1 MKAKPNK
8 ITSDGVQYLGEEF
21 IGEDGN
27 ENVGLTATI
36 DYDSPD
42 TSFSYSYEDTQL
54 DLFSEEDLRKKYP
67 ALKQAHEHYI
77 SVLEVCKTK
86 EKEDNEN

>member
-1 MKAKPNK
+1 MKVKSKK

-21 IGEDGN
+21 IGEDEN
-27 ENVGLTATI
+27 ETAGWTTTF
-36 DYDSPD
+36 DYSSPD

-54 DLFSEEDLRKKYP
+54 NLFSEEDLREKYP
-67 ALKQAHEHYI
+67 ALKQAHEHYT

-86 EKEDNEN
+86 EKQENEN